1 MGVFLVQ
8 TDGVCTEVWVF
19 GLFAALKVSLMQYFG
34 FACPKIGGKGTAH
47 RRTAGKAAP
56 RGIYAINSGGTR
68 GARNRGFP
76 PLFTPPFRLLT
87 AIGKV

>member
-34 FACPKIGGKGTAH
+34 FACPKIGEKGTAH
-47 RRTAGKAAP
+47 RRTFGKAAP
-56 RGIYAINSGGTR
+56 RVICVSKLRWESAGHEIGDFLPYL
-68 GARNRGFP
+68 
-76 PLFTPPFRLLT
+76 PLLF
-87 AIGKV
+87 GC